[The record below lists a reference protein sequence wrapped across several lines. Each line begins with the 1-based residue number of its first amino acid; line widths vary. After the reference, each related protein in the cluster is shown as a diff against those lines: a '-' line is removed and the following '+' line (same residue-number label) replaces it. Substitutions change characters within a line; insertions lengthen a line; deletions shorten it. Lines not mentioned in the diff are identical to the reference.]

1 MDGLQGH
8 TFLEHIS
15 LAENDVRVLTA
26 CIMDIHNVLFQ
37 IMDLVEIE
45 HLTDLQML
53 RILNLKLNP
62 VEVCVL
68 VIVSCD

>member
-62 VEVCVL
+62 VEVWC
-68 VIVSCD
+68 SGYC